1 MLCMDLKI
9 GRALKLL
16 QRRTCSLLAIVIG
29 PDVPPVPGARARFLS
44 IAPLLLPMPCQSLF
58 PVYGHAV
65 FATRIGVCAL
75 AWRDARIAAVQ
86 LPEGAAE
93 PTRER
98 MLRGMRQRWPELAAA
113 QWVAVS
119 SAKALPPAA
128 LQAVAG
134 VQVLMAGHAHGL
146 EETEQ
151 AGVLPD
157 LRHAFQLA
165 EAEGADALP
174 TLGEIE
180 LDWHGVS
187 DFHRQVYA
195 FARGIAPGHTVTY
208 GEVARALGDAS
219 LARAV
224 GQALGAN
231 PFAPIVPCHRVLAA
245 GSRPGGF
252 SGGQGPLTKLRM
264 LELEGAAWGGTRS
277 LFEGL

>member
-1 MLCMDLKI
+1 
-9 GRALKLL
+9 
-16 QRRTCSLLAIVIG
+16 
-29 PDVPPVPGARARFLS
+29 
-44 IAPLLLPMPCQSLF
+44 LLLLLTMSDPSLF
-58 PVYGHAV
+58 PVCGQAV
-65 FATRIGVCAL
+65 FATRIGICAL

-93 PTRER
+93 PTRSR
-98 MLRGMRQRWPELAAA
+98 MLRGLCRRWPELEAR
-113 QWVAVS
+113 QWIAVTD
-119 SAKALPPAA
+119 AKALPPTA

-134 VQVLMAGHAHGL
+134 VQVLMAGRGACSDLAPGP
-146 EETEQ
+146 

-157 LRHAFQLA
+157 LRHAFLPA
-165 EAEGADALP
+165 AGKEGADVPLP
-174 TLGEIE
+174 MLGEIE

-187 DFHRQVYA
+187 GFHRQVYE
-195 FARGIAPGHTVTY
+195 FARGIAPGRTATY
-208 GEVARALGDAS
+208 GEVARALGDAG

-224 GQALGAN
+224 GQALGDN